1 MLVKYSEE
9 FGERNISISFL
20 ELIHNNRVI
29 NVEGGYVYHRNC
41 KLALLP
47 FSTELD
53 RNYCSQ
59 VKPHLILST
68 NNQEKV
74 LKFLALSNLRKQ
86 QHSVPK
92 AFGTV
97 LDLKT
102 INSGP
107 L

>member
-1 MLVKYSEE
+1 MQILITGSGKMLLLYSEE
-9 FGERNISISFL
+9 FGEGNLSISFL

-29 NVEGGYVYHRNC
+29 NVKGGYVYYSNC

-47 FSTELD
+47 LSTELD

-74 LKFLALSNLRKQ
+74 LNF
-86 QHSVPK
+86 
-92 AFGTV
+92 
-97 LDLKT
+97 
-102 INSGP
+102 
-107 L
+107 